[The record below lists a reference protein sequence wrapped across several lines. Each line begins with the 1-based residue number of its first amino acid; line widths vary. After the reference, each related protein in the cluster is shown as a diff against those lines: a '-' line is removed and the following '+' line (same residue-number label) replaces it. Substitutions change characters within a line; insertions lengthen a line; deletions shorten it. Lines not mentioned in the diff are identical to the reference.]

1 MTKVR
6 AFAGTELVTATHNPG
21 KVRELGEMLEPLG
34 IKAISAGA
42 LGLAEPVEDGDTFA
56 ANARIKATAA
66 VVGSGRAALADD
78 SGLVVH
84 ALGGEPGI
92 YSARWADDSGG
103 FQGAMERVNRE
114 VAATGGSD
122 RSAHFVAALA
132 LAWPDGHVEMFEG
145 RVDGTL
151 AWPTRGGHG
160 FGYDPMFVADG
171 YDVTFGEMDPAKK
184 HAISHRADA
193 FRKLIDGCFSRHN

>member
-6 AFAGTELVTATHNPG
+6 AFAGTELVMATHNPG

-42 LGLAEPVEDGDTFA
+42 VGLEEKVEDGDTFA
-56 ANARIKATAA
+56 ANARSQVTAA
-66 VVGSGRAALADD
+66 EGGSGG
-78 SGLVVH
+78 GLVAGSLVL
-84 ALGGEPGI
+84 LGGEPGI

-160 FGYDPMFVADG
+160 FGYDPMFVAYG

>member
-1 MTKVR
+1 V
-6 AFAGTELVTATHNPG
+6 FAGTELVMATHNPG
-21 KVRELGEMLEPLG
+21 KVRELGELLEPLG
-34 IKAISAGA
+34 IKAISAGE
-42 LGLAEPVEDGDTFA
+42 LGLAEPVEDGESFA

-66 VVGSGRAALADD
+66 VAGSGLAALADD

-84 ALGGEPGI
+84 ALGGGPGI
-92 YSARWADDSGG
+92 YSARWADESGG

-114 VAATGGSD
+114 LAATGSAD

-132 LAWPDGHVEMFEG
+132 LAWPDGHVETFEG
-145 RVDGTL
+145 RIDGAL
-151 AWPTRGGHG
+151 AWPTRGDHG

-184 HAISHRADA
+184 HVISHRADA
-193 FRKLIDGCFSRHN
+193 FQKLIAGCFSSRK